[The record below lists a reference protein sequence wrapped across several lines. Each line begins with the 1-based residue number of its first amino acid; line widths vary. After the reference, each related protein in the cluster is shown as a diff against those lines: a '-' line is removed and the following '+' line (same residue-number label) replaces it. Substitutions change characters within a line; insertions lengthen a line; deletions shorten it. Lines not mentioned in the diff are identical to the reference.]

1 MKLWGAIQRG
11 SLYSACLCSVFML
24 GTGQAHAQNDG
35 ETTQHSISID
45 SPVDPLTQGAI
56 LLQADELTYNSETKV
71 VEANGNVEVTTEERI
86 LTSETLIYYELEDKV
101 IAKGNVVITEV
112 TGEVYH
118 AQEVELTNQMRD
130 GVLTAIEA
138 VLLENARIAGNT
150 LYRRDGK
157 VHEASKAVYSACDV
171 CNDKGE
177 QKTPLWQLK
186 AFRVIQDKDKLRVT
200 YRDVFF
206 EVFGVP
212 VFYSPYFSH
221 ADPSVK
227 RKSGFLWP
235 SIGNSDLTGTSLE
248 TPYYWAISDYY
259 DLTVSPRFMTEGEV
273 LVRGQWRHN
282 VPSGN
287 YELIAGFINAKDRDD
302 NNIQT
307 GDRKL
312 KAHLFGKGRFKL
324 NRNWRY
330 GFDLQLVNDD
340 TYLRRYGINNDIDLE
355 TKLFTTGIWNR
366 HFLDISGY
374 YFQGLRA
381 RDDPDKIPLVL
392 PSVNARYVW
401 EPGKW
406 GRVNFDASAVSLT
419 RSEGGDSHRI
429 SLGADWERRLTTP
442 LGHVITPF
450 ASMRSDFYQTDNL
463 NPNSLP
469 NLPED
474 SSTISRILPTAGVD
488 LRWPFVRP
496 NKNSHFIVE
505 PIVQVITSS
514 TEEND
519 LDIPNE
525 DSQSFEFD
533 TTNVFTANR
542 FPGYDRWENGSRVNV
557 GLRLGT
563 YWNEGGH
570 INATFGRTYRLTDR
584 NNPFDL
590 DSGLGTKK
598 SDYVGSIEIAPIDNL
613 RINHQIRLDSD
624 TGKIRRNE
632 VLLNAL
638 IGPVSGNV
646 RYINSK
652 KLEDT
657 LLAQR
662 LNREELTLSGS
673 IKINDEWSI
682 FAREQRDLRN
692 DRRLRSGFGLRYEDE
707 CTLIT
712 LQINQNEFV
721 DRDIQPEQSF
731 LFNIIL
737 KTLN

>member
-1 MKLWGAIQRG
+1 MNLWGAIQRG
-11 SLYSACLCSVFML
+11 GLYTAFLCSTFVL
-24 GTGQAHAQNDG
+24 SAGYTYAQNEG
-35 ETTQHSISID
+35 GTTQHSISIE

-56 LLQADELTYNSETKV
+56 LLQADELTYNSESKV
-71 VEANGNVEVTTEERI
+71 VEAVGNVEVTTEERT
-86 LTSETLIYYELEDKV
+86 LTSETLIYYELEDRV
-101 IAKGNVVITEV
+101 VAKGNVVITEV

-171 CNDKGE
+171 CNEDGE

-212 VFYSPYFSH
+212 VFYTPYFSH

-259 DLTVSPRFMTEGEV
+259 DLTISPRFMTEGEV

-287 YELIAGFINAKDRDD
+287 YELVAGFLNAKDRDD
-302 NNIQT
+302 NNVET

-312 KAHLFGKGRFKL
+312 KAHIFGKGRFKL

-340 TYLRRYGINNDIDLE
+340 TYLRRYGINNEIDLE

-381 RDDPDKIPLVL
+381 KDDPDEIPLVL
-392 PSVNARYVW
+392 PSVKARYVW

-419 RSEGGDSHRI
+419 RSEGIDSHRI

-463 NPNSLP
+463 NPDNRP
-469 NLPED
+469 NRPKN
-474 SSTISRILPTAGVD
+474 SSTISRILPTAGID
-488 LRWPFVRP
+488 LRWPFIRP
-496 NKNSHFIVE
+496 NKSSHFIVE

-519 LDIPNE
+519 LDVPNE

-533 TTNVFTANR
+533 TTNLFTANR

-563 YWNEGGH
+563 YWSEGGH

-584 NNPFDL
+584 NNPFEL
-590 DSGLGTKK
+590 DSGLATKK
-598 SDYVGSIEIAPIDNL
+598 SDYVGSVEIAPIDNL
-613 RINHQIRLDSD
+613 RISHQFRLDSD

-632 VLLNAL
+632 VIANAR
-638 IGPVSGNV
+638 IGPLAGNL

-652 KLEDT
+652 KPDT
-657 LLAQR
+657 SILAQR
-662 LNREELTLSGS
+662 LNREELTLAGS
-673 IKINDEWSI
+673 IKVNDEWSI
-682 FAREQRDLRN
+682 FASEQRDLLN
-692 DRRLRSGFGLRYEDE
+692 DRRLRTGFGLIYQDE
-707 CTLIT
+707 CTIVT
-712 LQINQNEFV
+712 LRFNQSEFV
-721 DRDIQPEQSF
+721 DRDIQPEQSV
-731 LFNIIL
+731 LFNIIF